1 MHMKIDK
8 ITSLIIITLLFITSC
23 SSDDNNAIPTI
34 LPSYAGKFTDS
45 RDGKEYNYVRI
56 GNLEWTTD
64 NAKYDTKDDY
74 TRSIYSTQQ
83 ILGDNNSTNDSLTV
97 AKFGYLY
104 SYEGAKQA
112 VPEGWRLPTDEDWK
126 NLEISLNMSESD
138 ANSDGWRGNYQAMLM
153 HEKDGTQL
161 NLKYGGFM
169 DGNSTTFASK
179 FYYIEAFGYYWT
191 DTFDKSTSTAY
202 YRKIVYNSGKVYRHL
217 SATNNMMSVRFVRD
231 AK

>member
-1 MHMKIDK
+1 MKIDK

-74 TRSIYSTQQ
+74 TRSIHSTQQ

-104 SYEGAKQA
+104 SYEGARQA

-126 NLEISLNMSESD
+126 KLEISPNIAIAPFFFAIS
-138 ANSDGWRGNYQAMLM
+138 
-153 HEKDGTQL
+153 K
-161 NLKYGGFM
+161 
-169 DGNSTTFASK
+169 GNS
-179 FYYIEAFGYYWT
+179 
-191 DTFDKSTSTAY
+191 ST
-202 YRKIVYNSGKVYRHL
+202 
-217 SATNNMMSVRFVRD
+217 
-231 AK
+231 